1 MRKKVTVIVLF
12 SILIVVIY
20 LSFKLRNDEAN
31 EIINE
36 HFETVGVISIVGWKT
51 IDVSY
56 SVNGITYS
64 YTQNKPY
71 SDLEIGEEF
80 YTLVSKKKL
89 SRALVFYDHP
99 IIDTIKYK
107 FDIINPS
114 EVKTLIIDNS
124 ELSFSYKVGDS
135 EFDRIQKYED
145 GKRPKHLKKL
155 KVMYRID
162 RPEIG
167 YLVDPKK

>member
-1 MRKKVTVIVLF
+1 MRKKITVIVLF
-12 SILIVVIY
+12 STLIVVIY
-20 LSFKLRNDEAN
+20 LSFKLRNDEAS

-36 HFETVGVISIVGWKT
+36 HFETVGVISNVGWKT

-71 SDLEIGEEF
+71 SDLAIGEEF
-80 YTLVSKKKL
+80 YTQVSKKDL
-89 SRALVFYDHP
+89 NRALVFYDHP
-99 IIDTIKYK
+99 IIDTINYK
-107 FDIINPS
+107 FNIINPS

-124 ELSFSYKVGDS
+124 ELSFSYKVGND

-145 GKRPKHLKKL
+145 GKLPKHLKKL
-155 KVMYRID
+155 KVKSNISS
-162 RPEIG
+162 PPI
-167 YLVDPKK
+167 